1 MPIACNMTTWPRH
14 VEKIFTLY
22 RVLIFFW
29 MIFGISFSMT
39 IVTLGTSLKKF
50 LTRKILVNR
59 RVEKYLQKKFPNA
72 FIVEEKKD
80 SVLKLFMEKSVPKSW
95 DPTTGTHQ
103 KIKEEKLE
111 VVLNTL
117 EMS

>member
-1 MPIACNMTTWPRH
+1 
-14 VEKIFTLY
+14 
-22 RVLIFFW
+22 
-29 MIFGISFSMT
+29 MT
-39 IVTLGTSLKKF
+39 IVTLGSPIRNYETRTSS
-50 LTRKILVNR
+50 VNR
-59 RVEKYLQKKFPNA
+59 RVEKYLIKKFPCA
-72 FIVEEKKD
+72 FIEEDKKD

-95 DPTTGTHQ
+95 DPTTGTHE